1 MCLKKIM
8 IRKIL
13 IVGYGSS
20 GRRYFNIIKKIFPS
34 IDLKIFS
41 LSNLNKNQLFLK
53 NFSEIKIFRPDLS
66 IICNP
71 ASIRVK
77 IIKFLTNLNSHLLIE
92 KPLASNYEDVKKI
105 IKIVK
110 KKNLVVK
117 IGYNLRFLNSLKFL
131 KQIIRSNK
139 IGKIYTVNIIAGQS
153 LLKWRKNINY
163 KNSVSAQKKLGGG
176 VLLELSHEIDY
187 CNWIFGSFNR
197 LFCRNSK
204 ISDLKVDV
212 EDNAQILIFSKNKY
226 PVSINLD
233 FFRKDKSR
241 ICHVVGKN
249 GSLIW
254 DGVKNK
260 LIYFSSNKKKWINI
274 KFKKND
280 MKSTYTLM
288 LKEMIKLCSS
298 KNNFKSNLADV
309 SHAGK
314 VVRLIDFALYSSKY
328 LKVVKIK

>member
-1 MCLKKIM
+1 M

-20 GRRYFNIIKKIFPS
+20 GRRYFNIIKKEFPS

-41 LSNLNKNQLFLK
+41 LSNLNKKQLFLQ
-53 NFSEIKIFRPDLS
+53 NFSDIKIFRPDLS

-77 IIKFLTNLNSHLLIE
+77 IIKFLTNLNSHLFIE

-110 KKNLVVK
+110 KKKLVVK
-117 IGYNLRFLNSLKFL
+117 IGYNLRFLNSLKIL
-131 KQIIRSNK
+131 KQIIKSNK
-139 IGKIYTVNIIAGQS
+139 IGKIYSVNIIAGQS

-187 CNWIFGSFNR
+187 CNWIFGSFNH

-212 EDNAQILIFSKNKY
+212 EDNAQILIFSKDKF

-260 LIYFSSNKKKWINI
+260 LIHFSSNKKKWINI
-274 KFKKND
+274 KFKKNE

-288 LKEMIKLCSS
+288 LKEMIKLCNS
-298 KNNFKSNLADV
+298 KNNIKSNLADIN
-309 SHAGK
+309 HAGK
-314 VVRLIDFALYSSKY
+314 VVRLIDFALFSSKY

>member
-1 MCLKKIM
+1 MYLKKKM

-20 GRRYFNIIKKIFPS
+20 GRRYYSIIKKIFPS
-34 IDLKIFS
+34 IVLKIFS

-53 NFSEIKIFRPDLS
+53 NFSDIKIFRPDLS

-71 ASIRVK
+71 SSTRVK
-77 IIKFLTNLNSHLLIE
+77 IIKFLISLNSHLLIE
-92 KPLASNYEDVKKI
+92 KPLASNYKDVKKI

-110 KKNLVVK
+110 KKKLLVKV
-117 IGYNLRFLNSLKFL
+117 GYNLRFLNSLKVL
-131 KQIIRSNK
+131 KQIIKSNK

-163 KNSVSAQKKLGGG
+163 KHSVSAQKKLGGG

-187 CNWIFGSFNR
+187 GTWIFGSFNH
-197 LFCRNSK
+197 LFSRNSK
-204 ISDLKVDV
+204 ISDLRIDV
-212 EDNAQILIFSKNKY
+212 EDNAQILFFSKNKH

-260 LIYFSSNKKKWINI
+260 LIYFCSDKKKWINI
-274 KFKKND
+274 KFEKND
-280 MKSTYTLM
+280 IKSTYALM
-288 LKEMIKLCSS
+288 LKEMIKLCNSR
-298 KNNFKSNLADV
+298 NNVKSNLVDIN
-309 SHAGK
+309 HAGK
-314 VVRLIDFALYSSKY
+314 VVRLIDFAIRSSKY
-328 LKVVKIK
+328 LKVIKIK

>member
-1 MCLKKIM
+1 MYLKKIM

-110 KKNLVVK
+110 KKKLVVK

-131 KQIIRSNK
+131 KKIIRSNK

>member
-1 MCLKKIM
+1 M

-187 CNWIFGSFNR
+187 CNWIFGSFNH

-212 EDNAQILIFSKNKY
+212 EDNAQILIFSKDKF

-314 VVRLIDFALYSSKY
+314 VVRLIDFALFSSKY